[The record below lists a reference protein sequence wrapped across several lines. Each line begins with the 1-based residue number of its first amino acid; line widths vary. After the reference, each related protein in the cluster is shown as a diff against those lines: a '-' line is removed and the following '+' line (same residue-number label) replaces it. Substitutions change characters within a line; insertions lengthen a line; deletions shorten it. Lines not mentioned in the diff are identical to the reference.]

1 MKQSEID
8 RWMRRQA
15 RRDSNKLLPAMNW
28 VWVITLLMISVAG
41 LYLILRLTHMG

>member
-15 RRDSNKLLPAMNW
+15 RRDAHKTLPIVNWAFIASLVVVAIVCLFLLLKL
-28 VWVITLLMISVAG
+28 I
-41 LYLILRLTHMG
+41 HMS

>member
-15 RRDSNKLLPAMNW
+15 RRDAHRTIPGVNWALIVMLMVIGIISLVLL
-28 VWVITLLMISVAG
+28 
-41 LYLILRLTHMG
+41 LRLTHMA

>member
-15 RRDSNKLLPAMNW
+15 RREAHKTMPGINW
-28 VWVITLLMISVAG
+28 VLIISVIVIAIAC
-41 LYLILRLTHMG
+41 LFVVLKLVHIT

>member
-15 RRDSNKLLPAMNW
+15 RRDAHKTMPGVNW
-28 VWVITLLMISVAG
+28 ALIATVMMLGLAG
-41 LYLILRLTHMG
+41 LYIMLRLTHMS

>member
-15 RRDSNKLLPAMNW
+15 RRDAHRTLPGVNW
-28 VWVITLLMISVAG
+28 ALIITLVMIGIAC
-41 LYLILRLTHMG
+41 LYVILKLTHTA

>member
-15 RRDSNKLLPAMNW
+15 RRDAHKTLPNINW
-28 VWVITLLMISVAG
+28 ALIVTVLVMGVIG
-41 LYLILRLTHMG
+41 LYLVLRLTHMT

>member
-15 RRDSNKLLPAMNW
+15 RRDTHKTIPGINWALIVSLLL
-28 VWVITLLMISVAG
+28 IGVAS
-41 LYLILRLTHMG
+41 LFVVLRLLHMS

>member
-15 RRDSNKLLPAMNW
+15 RRDSHKLLPGINW
-28 VWVITLLMISVAG
+28 ALIITLLMIGIAV
-41 LYLILRLTHMG
+41 LYLILRLMHMG

>member
-15 RRDSNKLLPAMNW
+15 RRDAHKTMPGVNWALIISMIVIASACLFVVLKL
-28 VWVITLLMISVAG
+28 IHTI
-41 LYLILRLTHMG
+41 